1 MLNTNLELKPLSDET
16 IERLRAVANDPIDAM
31 RLAADVYAT
40 NAYVAE
46 RTIAIEVGFARPK
59 PPKLQSTY
67 LRSLAIGIK
76 AKLADIT
83 ELLTTEE
90 LHRLRALGGAVEK
103 RLESDEGD
111 LVEILVLLFAMEP
124 ADAALWIRAHLDDI
138 ETRFAS

>member
-1 MLNTNLELKPLSDET
+1 MALMSDEP
-16 IERLRAVANDPIDAM
+16 L
-31 RLAADVYAT
+31 
-40 NAYVAE
+40 
-46 RTIAIEVGFARPK
+46 GFVLP
-59 PPKLQSTY
+59 LQSTY

-76 AKLADIT
+76 AKLVEIT

-90 LHRLRALGGAVEK
+90 LHGLRALGDAIEK

-111 LVEILVLLFAMEP
+111 LVESLVLLFAMDP